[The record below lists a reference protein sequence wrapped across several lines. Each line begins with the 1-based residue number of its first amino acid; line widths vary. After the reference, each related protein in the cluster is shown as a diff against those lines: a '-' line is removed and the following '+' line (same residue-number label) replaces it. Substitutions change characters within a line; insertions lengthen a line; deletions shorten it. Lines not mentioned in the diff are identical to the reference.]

1 MSVLSFSFKERKFN
15 NAIQVRYFFY
25 LLLLLL
31 LLMFFVLYS
40 IFVLIHTHKLIERC
54 CDIILN
60 IETTRDTKY
69 SSKIQSQNQ
78 IQMYVIICNGFSLNQ
93 IIKLKSLGFFLCVT
107 VESSIFCNSLYI
119 IHSISDQ
126 IPSCQMQI
134 VNGNLNLFYLVLRM
148 NALLCGDI
156 FVSFFL
162 LSLFIK
168 SIMNLR

>member
-1 MSVLSFSFKERKFN
+1 
-15 NAIQVRYFFY
+15 
-25 LLLLLL
+25 
-31 LLMFFVLYS
+31 MFFVLYS

-93 IIKLKSLGFFLCVT
+93 IIKLKSLGFFFSCVT
-107 VESSIFCNSLYI
+107 VESSIFCNSLCS

-126 IPSCQMQI
+126 IPPCQMQI
-134 VNGNLNLFYLVLRM
+134 VNGNMNLFYLVLRM
-148 NALLCGDI
+148 NNALLCGDI

>member
-93 IIKLKSLGFFLCVT
+93 IIKLKSLGFFCVLQSR
-107 VESSIFCNSLYI
+107 VVFFV
-119 IHSISDQ
+119 IHCIAF
-126 IPSCQMQI
+126 I
-134 VNGNLNLFYLVLRM
+134 
-148 NALLCGDI
+148 LLATKYRHVKC
-156 FVSFFL
+156 
-162 LSLFIK
+162 K
-168 SIMNLR
+168 S